1 MSNVCKYNLPYIS
14 VVIPLYNKERYIQR
28 TLDSVLAQTFENFEI
43 IIVNDGSTD
52 NGPEIVK
59 QFDDPRIKIINQKNA
74 GVSAA
79 RNHGIKEAKAELIAF
94 LDADDEWLP
103 DFLPTIIMLR
113 KKYSY
118 AGAYATGYYWGD
130 TICDSAIRRIEC
142 YDMNWDG
149 IIPDF
154 FKLRLG
160 TLNSSITVIKKDVF
174 NKIGNF
180 PEGINMGEDLDM
192 WIRLAVY
199 YPIAYSNRPMA
210 IRHFDDPNGACR
222 NVLPEVNSPHMKTL
236 EMIESDESVDICVKK
251 QVRAY
256 IARQQLTEVKDSFC
270 KGRQD
275 IALILLYKWEKKYGI
290 SLKWIIYNIILRLP
304 RPIYKILRSMRA
316 KIKLC

>member
-1 MSNVCKYNLPYIS
+1 MADNNPTIS
-14 VVIPLYNKERYIQR
+14 VVIPLYNKEKYIQR
-28 TLDSVLAQTFENFEI
+28 TLDSVLAQTFQGFEVI
-43 IIVNDGSTD
+43 VVNDGSTD
-52 NGPEIVK
+52 DGSEIVK
-59 QFDDPRIKIINQKNA
+59 QFDDSRIKLINQENA

-79 RNHGIKEAKAELIAF
+79 RNRGIKEAKTELITF

-103 DFLPTIIMLR
+103 DFLSTIMMLR

-160 TLNSSITVIKKDVF
+160 TLNSSITVIKKEVF
-174 NKIGNF
+174 NKIGDF
-180 PEGINMGEDLDM
+180 PEGINMGEDLDI

-199 YPIAYSNRPMA
+199 YPIAHSNRPMA
-210 IRHFDDPNGACR
+210 IRHFDDPNGACK
-222 NVLPEVNSPHMKTL
+222 NVLPEVNSPYIKTI
-236 EMIESDESVDICVKK
+236 EMIESDESIDSSVKK
-251 QVRAY
+251 QARIY
-256 IARQQLTEVKDSFC
+256 IARQRLTEIEDCFC

-275 IALILLYKWEKKYGI
+275 IAIQLLYAWKETYGI
-290 SLKWIIYNIILRLP
+290 SLRWIMYRILTGLP
-304 RPIYKILRSMRA
+304 RQVYKLLRFMRTR
-316 KIKLC
+316 I